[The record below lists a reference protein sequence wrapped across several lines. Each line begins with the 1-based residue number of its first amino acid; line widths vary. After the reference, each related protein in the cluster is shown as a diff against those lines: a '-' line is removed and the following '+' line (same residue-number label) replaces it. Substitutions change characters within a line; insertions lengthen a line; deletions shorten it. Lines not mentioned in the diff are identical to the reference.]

1 MRLFVRVTLCFVFG
15 DQIEHLGVF
24 DRDHLGEV
32 RFDVVELVE
41 HHHAQRACR
50 CFHMRFEQLTNA
62 RDIGFI
68 WVDKLDQLQVAM
80 ALQRLRL
87 VVDIR
92 DAARHARSEVE
103 PHFAQHQYLATGHVF
118 AAVFAYAFHH
128 QLGS

>member
-24 DRDHLGEV
+24 DRDHLDEV
-32 RFDVVELVE
+32 RFDIVELVE
-41 HHHAQRACR
+41 NHHAQRACR
-50 CFHMRFEQLTNA
+50 CFYMRFEQLTNA

-68 WVDKLDQLQVAM
+68 WADKLDQLQVAM

-92 DAARHARSEVE
+92 DAARHACSEVE
-103 PHFAQHQYLATGHVF
+103 PHFA
-118 AAVFAYAFHH
+118 
-128 QLGS
+128 